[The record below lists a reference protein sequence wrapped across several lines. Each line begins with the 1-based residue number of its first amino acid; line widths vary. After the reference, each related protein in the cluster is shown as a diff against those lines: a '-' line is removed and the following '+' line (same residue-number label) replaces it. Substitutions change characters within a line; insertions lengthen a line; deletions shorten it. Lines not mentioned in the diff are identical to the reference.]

1 MLSDGKLDQH
11 YLANEFAKYWPL
23 EMRADHRHSDIKW
36 LAKVLA
42 TEWRAGAVSTKD
54 LDVLLKHGT
63 FGVEFRE
70 PGRIGHAVVV
80 DGLGD
85 DGNIRIRDP
94 WRGTRYE
101 MTRGDFL
108 DAWKGQRAIFRI

>member
-11 YLANEFAKYWPL
+11 YLANEFAKYWPP

-54 LDVLLKHGT
+54 LGNLEESGMQLSSMVWAT
-63 FGVEFRE
+63 MVTYVFVIPGV
-70 PGRIGHAVVV
+70 A
-80 DGLGD
+80 
-85 DGNIRIRDP
+85 
-94 WRGTRYE
+94 
-101 MTRGDFL
+101 L
-108 DAWKGQRAIFRI
+108 DMK